1 MYIYSKEDAIMA
13 KKYSAKKRR
22 VQRNRRIAAVF
33 AILIAV
39 ALTVLIVNLISN
51 RQTLEG
57 AELSETLSI
66 ENNIPSVT
74 HTETQRFYEINIFRP
89 DFDAKKLPAEMNT
102 FITDAEAQFR
112 TQLDSLLAEK
122 KLSKKDKAK
131 LNISYV
137 ADNFQHFTTY
147 TVTADIYVS
156 KDNPAN
162 ANLSS
167 RYAIDD
173 NTGSQYTADS
183 IFNEDYNYKAVLAS
197 KIAAQLG
204 DISLTSEITALDKPF
219 DRNLFMT
226 SEGLR
231 IEFGQDV
238 GEAISA
244 GDVFTVEY
252 KYIYYGLS
260 FELPDKYK
268 PPEPNPIDP
277 KKEKVVALTFDD
289 GPSGNVT
296 PKLLDL
302 LDQYDAKATFFVVGE
317 MADTYPEIVKDIL
330 DRGHTLGLHTVNHTH
345 LTKVCVEKAISAV
358 EDEASLLEEITGKSV
373 YYLRPPGGFINK
385 SLAQTIGRPC
395 IMWDVDPLD
404 WKYRDAQK
412 VSDAVLNSVSSGD
425 IVLSH
430 DLYKSTY
437 EAYAIIIPELAK
449 RGYRFVS
456 LDELLG
462 TTDPSIEGAYAGE
475 IIYYRDLAIDLR
487 NDGKFGK

>member
-1 MYIYSKEDAIMA
+1 MA
-13 KKYSAKKRR
+13 TRYSAKRKRVR
-22 VQRNRRIAAVF
+22 RNRRIAAVVITVIV
-33 AILIAV
+33 ALIA
-39 ALTVLIVNLISN
+39 VLIVNLIAN

-57 AELSETLSI
+57 AKLSDSFTI
-66 ENNIPSVT
+66 ENNVASVT
-74 HTETQRFYEINIFRP
+74 HTETQRFYEIKIFRP
-89 DFDAKKLPAEMNT
+89 DFDAEKLPEEMKT
-102 FITDAEAQFR
+102 FISDSETRFR
-112 TQLDSLLAEK
+112 GYLETLLSEK
-122 KLSKKDKAK
+122 KLSKKDKAT
-131 LNISYV
+131 LNISYE
-137 ADNFQHFTTY
+137 ADSFQHFTTY
-147 TVTADIYVS
+147 TLTSDMHIANGSSENSSLTAS
-156 KDNPAN
+156 
-162 ANLSS
+162 
-167 RYAIDD
+167 YAVDTS
-173 NTGSQYTADS
+173 TGKEYTATD
-183 IFNEDYNYKAVLAS
+183 IFAEDYNYEAVLAS

-204 DISLTSEITALDKPF
+204 DISITTLITDLDEPF
-219 DRNLFMT
+219 TDNVFMT

-231 IEFGQDV
+231 IVFAQDV
-238 GEAISA
+238 GDVIAN
-244 GDVFTVEY
+244 GDIFTVEY

-260 FELPDKYK
+260 FELPEEYK

-296 PKLLDL
+296 PKLLKL
-302 LDQYDAKATFFVVGE
+302 LEKYDAKATFFVVGE
-317 MADTYPEIVKDIL
+317 MAETYPEVLKDIL
-330 DRGHTLGLHTVNHTH
+330 AGGHTLGLHTVNHTH
-345 LTKVCVEKAISAV
+345 LTKVSVDKAIKAV
-358 EDEASLLEEITGKSV
+358 EDEAVLIEELTGKQV

-412 VSDAVLNSVSSGD
+412 VSDAVLKNVTSGD

-430 DLYKSTY
+430 DLYQSTY
-437 EAYAIIIPELAK
+437 EAYEIIIPELAK

-487 NDGKFGK
+487 ADGKFNK